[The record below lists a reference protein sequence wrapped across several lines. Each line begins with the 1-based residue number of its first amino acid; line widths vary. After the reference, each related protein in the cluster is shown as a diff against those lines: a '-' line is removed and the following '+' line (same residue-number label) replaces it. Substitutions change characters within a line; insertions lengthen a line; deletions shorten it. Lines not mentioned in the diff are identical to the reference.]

1 MAVLVVWLSGR
12 GDDAACSPHFATVA
26 YMIRSVLQQSAAGR
40 VYHAC
45 SSASSSAFTF
55 NPFFAV
61 SFSTLARSFFL
72 KSGERCSLRS
82 TPTDLRP
89 TRTHGHAEPH
99 RPPHL
104 TPPRRGCALATPLPS
119 CKLTLRHTSVYQAL
133 QATIPLRHI
142 MAKGTA
148 TENAWEACWGRMGSE
163 NDYVCSPECFSL
175 LPPRWALAHFRA
187 VVCAVVCALWPAEA
201 PCCTWVY

>member
-1 MAVLVVWLSGR
+1 M
-12 GDDAACSPHFATVA
+12 
-26 YMIRSVLQQSAAGR
+26 

-55 NPFFAV
+55 KPFFAV

-82 TPTDLRP
+82 TPTELRP
-89 TRTHGHAEPH
+89 TRTSGHTEPH
-99 RPPHL
+99 RPQHL
-104 TPPRRGCALATPLPS
+104 TPPHRHSALATPSPS
-119 CKLTLRHTSVYQAL
+119 SQLTLRHTSVYQAL

-148 TENAWEACWGRMGSE
+148 TEMPGRHAGAGWGV
-163 NDYVCSPECFSL
+163 NNHYVCSPERFSL

-201 PCCTWVY
+201 PCCTWM